1 VHAEKNAFVD
11 GRDGVI
17 SFPTAQVIIDSTT
30 SRNGPKY
37 GIESMDLSEYKG
49 QIAADH
55 DIDQLRHREA
65 RGLSKLSAK
74 VR

>member
-1 VHAEKNAFVD
+1 MRLWMA
-11 GRDGVI
+11 GDGVI
-17 SFPTAQVIIDSTT
+17 SFPTRHRAMGPSHHRQV
-30 SRNGPKY
+30 
-37 GIESMDLSEYKG
+37 DLSEYKG

-65 RGLSKLSAK
+65 RGLAKLSAK